1 MKWKY
6 FFEPKMKSSVNTLYF
21 IYWFLVYTTTCR
33 NLNQWEQS
41 LLNRRLIYDYLKVRN
56 LIPETL
62 KINDNLKK
70 AERQARV
77 KQKIDK
83 EEQRQETRK
92 LEQEKARGKV
102 ELDIKKTNEGRP
114 AKVVFTIR
122 ERFWKIDSKSC
133 RKKQI
138 SYMLPVVAVSLKR
151 TRNKKLKVI
160 EKLGE
165 VIGNLGKCKKLHMD

>member
-1 MKWKY
+1 M
-6 FFEPKMKSSVNTLYF
+6 
-21 IYWFLVYTTTCR
+21 
-33 NLNQWEQS
+33 
-41 LLNRRLIYDYLKVRN
+41 RN

-122 ERFWKIDSKSC
+122 ERF
-133 RKKQI
+133 
-138 SYMLPVVAVSLKR
+138 
-151 TRNKKLKVI
+151 
-160 EKLGE
+160 
-165 VIGNLGKCKKLHMD
+165 